1 MTDTEETPP
10 IVQEKKPRKK
20 RAPLTEEQKE
30 ALRERLKVGR
40 ATALKNRQK
49 KALVKKALKKDKE
62 EADDKIIAERI
73 LKDKKGN
80 HEETF
85 KNMTDQINELREELT
100 KIKSQPKKQEKNI
113 QVEVI
118 KETENE
124 IMEFDKEEKRLTEKP
139 KPKETPEE
147 SFKTMMKPVP
157 TEEPQK
163 KPEPKIPQ
171 MTTYSVKGR
180 RKRGYY

>member
-85 KNMTDQINELREELT
+85 KNMTDQINQLREELT
-100 KIKSQPKKQEKNI
+100 KIKSQPIKGKPLTTHGGVGSPHEKEEKPKPKNI
-113 QVEVI
+113 QVEVV
-118 KETENE
+118 
-124 IMEFDKEEKRLTEKP
+124 
-139 KPKETPEE
+139 ETPEE

-157 TEEPQK
+157 TEESQK